1 MPSLSPEALLVAEFE
16 YIANSAFQ
24 ANEDRSK
31 ATSFFVVSVGSL
43 VATIFGA
50 QVGGGVIEFSQGLF
64 FILTAL
70 FLVLTLFGILT
81 LLQLARLRLAWYEA
95 ALAMNQIKAF
105 YLTRFPDLEAAFR
118 WRTETLPPLWKWDS
132 ISFYM
137 ALEVA
142 LVTGMTFATTVFFF
156 QYGLYFTFLLWPLT
170 VLAGLLAFG
179 FGLFIYYR
187 KIMSRL

>member
-1 MPSLSPEALLVAEFE
+1 MLSLSPEAILVAEFE

-50 QVGGGVIEFSQGLF
+50 QVGGGVIEFSRGLF
-64 FILTAL
+64 FTLTAL
-70 FLVLTLFGILT
+70 FLVLTLFGMLT

-105 YLTRFPDLEAAFR
+105 YLTHFPDLEAAFR
-118 WRTETLPPLWKWDS
+118 WRTETLPPPWKWDS

-142 LVTGMTFATTVFFF
+142 LVTGMTFATTVFFL
-156 QYGLYFTFLLWPLT
+156 QYGLHFISLLWPLT

-179 FGLFIYYR
+179 FGLLIYYR
-187 KIMSRL
+187 KVMSRL